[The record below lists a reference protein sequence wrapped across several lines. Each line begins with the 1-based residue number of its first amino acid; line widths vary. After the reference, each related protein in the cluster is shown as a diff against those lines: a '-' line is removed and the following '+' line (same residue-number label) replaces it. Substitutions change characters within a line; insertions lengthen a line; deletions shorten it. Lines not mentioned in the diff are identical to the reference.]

1 MEEINDD
8 TEFGYLIARA
18 DWSVDETTLRAI
30 RQQVFVEEQ
39 GIPADQEWDGQDEQS
54 AHFLAYD
61 LQGAPIATIRML
73 NNGHIGRLAV
83 LPDWRRQGVGSSL
96 LLAAIE
102 LADEHGL
109 DKVYLHAQIDSSTFY
124 HLHGFMNE
132 GEPFDEAGIPHIRMS
147 RYCGEL

>member
-1 MEEINDD
+1 MGNRNAD
-8 TEFGYLIARA
+8 TEFGYLVARA
-18 DWSVDETTLRAI
+18 DWSVDETALRAI
-30 RQQVFVEEQ
+30 RHAVFVEEQ
-39 GIPADQEWDGQDEQS
+39 GIPAQLEWDGLDEDS

-61 LQGAPIATIRML
+61 LEGEPIATIRIL
-73 NNGHIGRLAV
+73 NDGHIGRLAV
-83 LPDWRRQGVGSSL
+83 LPDSRHQGVGSSL

-109 DKVYLHAQIDSSTFY
+109 DQVFIHAQIESAAFY

-132 GEPFDEAGIPHIRMS
+132 GDPFEEAGIPHIRMS